1 MKRRDFVAGLG
12 LGSVATGLAACTK
25 AAETE
30 NCANGPQETFKWNM
44 VTSWPPLF
52 PGLGTA
58 ADYLG
63 RTLEQASGGR
73 IKVKVYA
80 AGELVPALEVFDAVS
95 SGSAQMGHTG
105 SYYWKG
111 KSPATQLFGAVPFG
125 MNATEHAAWIIEGG
139 GQALY
144 NKLYDRFNLV
154 PFLAGFTGVQMG
166 GWFNKEIN
174 TVDDLKGLKMRIPGL
189 GGEVFTRAGG
199 VSVNRP
205 GGEIFTALQTGD
217 IDATEWVGP
226 YNDLSFGFYKAAKYY
241 YYPGWHEP
249 NAALECIVNQEAFNA
264 LPDDLKEI
272 VRLSCESAA
281 LKMHAE
287 YTANNP
293 RALKTL
299 VEKHNVQLREFP
311 PEVSRRLREISQTV
325 VNELAASDQD
335 FGEVYA
341 SYKAFLDDAQPWHE
355 VSEVAYFNARRSQ

>member
-12 LGSVATGLAACTK
+12 LGSLATSIAACSQADT
-25 AAETE
+25 TTD
-30 NCANGPQETFKWNM
+30 CGPGLTGKPIKWNM
-44 VTSWPPLF
+44 VTSWPPMF

-63 RTLEQASGGR
+63 RTIESASGGR
-73 IKVKVYA
+73 IQVKVYA

-95 SGSAQMGHTG
+95 SGSAQIGHTG
-105 SYYWKG
+105 AYYWKG

-125 MNATEHAAWIIEGG
+125 MNAAEYAGWLYEGG

-144 NKLYDRFNLV
+144 MKLYDRFNLV

-166 GWFNKEIN
+166 GWFNREIN
-174 TVDDLKGLKMRIPGL
+174 SVDDLKGLKMRIPGL

-249 NAALECIVNQEAFNA
+249 NAALECIVNKDAFTA
-264 LPDDLKEI
+264 LPDDLKQI
-272 VRLSCESAA
+272 VQLACDSAT
-281 LKMHAE
+281 LRMHAE
-287 YTANNP
+287 YTRNNP
-293 RALKTL
+293 RALRTL
-299 VEKHNVQLREFP
+299 INEHNVELREFP
-311 PEVSRRLREISQTV
+311 RDVLKRLQAISNEVLQELSNSDADFNEIY
-325 VNELAASDQD
+325 ASYSAF
-335 FGEVYA
+335 FGEV
-341 SYKAFLDDAQPWHE
+341 QPFHE
-355 VSEVAYFNARRSQ
+355 VSELSYYNARK